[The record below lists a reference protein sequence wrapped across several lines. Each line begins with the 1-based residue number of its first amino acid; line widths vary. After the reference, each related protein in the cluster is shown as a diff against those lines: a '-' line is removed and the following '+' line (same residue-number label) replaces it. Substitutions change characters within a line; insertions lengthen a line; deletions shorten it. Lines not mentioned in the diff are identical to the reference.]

1 MIKND
6 KLILNGIIL
15 SLPGLLSI
23 IISLIAIPIHLSVA
37 GAENYGNYII
47 FHLFLTISV
56 MLNIGIGKSMVIS
69 IGNFPQK
76 NKVIAYQGLK
86 YTLLVSFLISS
97 IFILLYIFNRTL
109 FEYFF
114 TSDTI
119 FRYFIICVISTI
131 FYVSL
136 EAILQ
141 GNEKYKFLSLYNFL
155 FFSLSLS
162 LPSLSFLYNSEST
175 LDNLLLISTYLKVF
189 TISAMLILIIFNNL
203 IKISDSD
210 ILINNLKKNSKWLT
224 LSNILVQFYD
234 IFDKYLVKI
243 FLGPVALATYSIP
256 QQLTGKLS
264 IFSKGFSAILLT
276 ILSKKKKSNKDLNQS
291 IKIFLK
297 ITPAFIFLLFPFY
310 SVLLNLWLGDEFN
323 HNILGLTK
331 IFSLCGIF
339 AATSHILVT
348 KFEASQTLRRNLKFE
363 FILMPFF
370 LITLYIFISINY
382 SLIYIASI
390 ILIKESILLFL
401 RLNFL
406 KKEIKNVSHYYL
418 YSIFFIMMLYMSFK
432 NEFFFYFLEIALLIS
447 LFKNDK

>member
-1 MIKND
+1 
-6 KLILNGIIL
+6 
-15 SLPGLLSI
+15 
-23 IISLIAIPIHLSVA
+23 
-37 GAENYGNYII
+37 
-47 FHLFLTISV
+47 
-56 MLNIGIGKSMVIS
+56 
-69 IGNFPQK
+69 
-76 NKVIAYQGLK
+76 
-86 YTLLVSFLISS
+86 
-97 IFILLYIFNRTL
+97 LLYD
-109 FEYFF
+109 
-114 TSDTI
+114 S
-119 FRYFIICVISTI
+119 
-131 FYVSL
+131 
-136 EAILQ
+136 
-141 GNEKYKFLSLYNFL
+141 K
-155 FFSLSLS
+155 
-162 LPSLSFLYNSEST
+162 ST

-189 TISAMLILIIFNNL
+189 TIFAMLILIILNNL
-203 IKISDSD
+203 IKISDTN

-224 LSNILVQFYD
+224 LNNILVQFYD
-234 IFDKYLVKI
+234 IFDKYLIKI
-243 FLGPVALATYSIP
+243 FLGPIALATYSIP

-276 ILSKKKKSNKDLNQS
+276 IFSKKTKNNKDLNQS
-291 IKIFLK
+291 IKVFLK

-323 HNILGLTK
+323 QNILDLTK

-339 AATSHILVT
+339 ASTSHILVT

-370 LITLYIFISINY
+370 LIILYTLVYINY

-406 KKEIKNVSHYYL
+406 KKEIKNVFHYYL

-447 LFKNDK
+447 LIKNDK